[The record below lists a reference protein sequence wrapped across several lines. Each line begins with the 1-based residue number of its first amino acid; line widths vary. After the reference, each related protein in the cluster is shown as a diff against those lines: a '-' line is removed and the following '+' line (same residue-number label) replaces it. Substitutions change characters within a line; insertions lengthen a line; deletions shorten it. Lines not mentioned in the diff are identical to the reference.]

1 MKFNIEIAKILD
13 NHLPA
18 NGVGTEREKLRMELM
33 ADLLMVVN
41 DNNLLPVVVGSSLK
55 IPDVKIIVGNAEIT
69 FEGKKEV
76 MLSEIAKAYFKIES
90 YLKKNGYH
98 I

>member
-1 MKFNIEIAKILD
+1 MTYEEIADKYI
-13 NHLPA
+13 
-18 NGVGTEREKLRMELM
+18 RESYIDYG
-33 ADLLMVVN
+33 DLNEKAEQQIKEAVIFGLKQGE
-41 DNNLLPVVVGSSLK
+41 LLPVVVGSSLK

>member
-1 MKFNIEIAKILD
+1 MNKHILKIKELE
-13 NHLPA
+13 LSEP
-18 NGVGTEREKLRMELM
+18 EKLIESNE
-33 ADLLMVVN
+33 VVN